1 MRWVVND
8 PNRVSHPARKGD
20 HAYRYVHNCIAD
32 SSAAAIANVETR
44 MKLLDTGDFLFPVS
58 VNAGDE
64 PHGNS
69 YVVSPLTT
77 YTGYAV
83 DELRR
88 MNRPWVSWPAKR
100 LINII
105 GRRLIAAR
113 VDRLVQ
119 VNNWL
124 LSTNLYPYAWDGLDL
139 GEVKRFMVD
148 SFPDHA
154 IAFRSLNRFSNSVLI
169 DRLESMGFVAI
180 PSRQVYIFDARD
192 GDKSNFLRRHN
203 TRIDAKLLQNTSY
216 ESVDGDA
223 LSPSD
228 YSRLEGLY
236 NQLYLEKYS
245 QLNPQ
250 FKAEWLRCG
259 QADGWLKLQILR
271 TTENRIDGVVGWFSN
286 EKVLTAPIVGYDT
299 SLPQS
304 LGLYRLLTQMCLQ
317 ESVRRRCVL
326 NFSSGAALFKRL
338 RGGQPEIEYSMVF
351 VDHLNAQRVRAWRLL
366 GRVLHSVGIPIMKK
380 LKL

>member
-1 MRWVVND
+1 
-8 PNRVSHPARKGD
+8 
-20 HAYRYVHNCIAD
+20 
-32 SSAAAIANVETR
+32 
-44 MKLLDTGDFLFPVS
+44 
-58 VNAGDE
+58 
-64 PHGNS
+64 
-69 YVVSPLTT
+69 
-77 YTGYAV
+77 
-83 DELRR
+83 

-100 LINII
+100 LINLV

-113 VDRLVQ
+113 IDRLVQ

-124 LSTNLYPYAWDGLDL
+124 LSTNLYPCAWDGLDL

-154 IAFRSLNRFSNSVLI
+154 IAFRSLNRFSNGVLI
-169 DRLESMGFVAI
+169 DRLKSMGFVAI

-216 ESVDGDA
+216 DSVDGDA
-223 LSPSD
+223 LSPND
-228 YSRLEGLY
+228 YSRLEHLY

-245 QLNPQ
+245 PLNPQ

-259 QADGWLKLQILR
+259 QADGWLQLRILR
-271 TTENRIDGVVGWFSN
+271 TAENRIDGVVGWFSN

-304 LGLYRLLTQMCLQ
+304 QGLYRLLTQMCLQ

-326 NFSSGAALFKRL
+326 NFSSGASLFKRL

-351 VDHLNAQRVRAWRLL
+351 VDHLNARRVRAWRLL
-366 GRVLHSVGIPIMKK
+366 GRVLHSVGIPIMKTFK
-380 LKL
+380 L